1 MTENKTEA
9 TTEDL
14 DKVMQLLTEYTDKLR
29 AICEEKEESRFRRLQ
44 MMSMSMIVLMSVLMS
59 VMFLIMREGFGSQSQ
74 SFTLPLLILV
84 GGVTFAAFF
93 FLTTT
98 MSSRRLR
105 YSFQAKQIALTVEKL
120 ISLASQYSE
129 HSTRKIAD
137 KFEFDLRVA
146 EAEAA
151 LHMYEEVFSRHD
163 GEPRKDR

>member
-1 MTENKTEA
+1 MSEKLEEA

-44 MMSMSMIVLMSVLMS
+44 MMSMSMIVLMTVMAS
-59 VMFLIMREGFGSQSQ
+59 VMFLVMGEIGSLTSR
-74 SFTLPLLILV
+74 SYTAPLMILV
-84 GGVTFAAFF
+84 AGVTFAAFF

-98 MSSRRLR
+98 MSSRRMR

-129 HSTRKIAD
+129 HSTRKISD

-151 LHMYEEVFSRHD
+151 LHMYEEVFNRRD
-163 GEPRKDR
+163 TTETNDR